1 MHPPPTKLFDPTAA
15 NAGSDLATMARCRA
29 AATTTSSAQN
39 ISISFDGLAELLRGP
54 TNKITTPAPT
64 APATPAITDYS
75 NIPAMTLAA
84 FCERYA
90 VPEQLKKKLI
100 DLGVQGPQALC
111 WIKDEDLRGEGGLLL
126 GELGTLRDAE
136 QRWKKFSEW

>member
-1 MHPPPTKLFDPTAA
+1 MHPPLTKLFDPTAA
-15 NAGSDLATMARCRA
+15 NAGSNLAMMAHHRA
-29 AATTTSSAQN
+29 TATTTSSTQN
-39 ISISFDGLAELLRGP
+39 ISITFDGLTELLHGP

-64 APATPAITDYS
+64 APATPATTDYS
-75 NIPAMTLAA
+75 NIPPMTLTA
-84 FCERYA
+84 FCERYS

-100 DLGVQGPQALC
+100 NLSVQGPQALC

-126 GELGTLRDAE
+126 GELGTLQDAE